1 MRCSTMKEIKILHLF
16 PRLLSLYGE
25 YGNVAVLE
33 KLLKDAGHSVT
44 VTGWEKGDLD
54 LTGYDFIYVGSGTE
68 DNLLEAVKRLAPH
81 ADAIA
86 ASIAGGQQWLATGNA
101 MTLFGKTITR
111 KGVETA
117 ALGCFGYTTE
127 LNEQKRF
134 LGDAVTAPLFGAPCI
149 GFINNSCIYRGM
161 DAPLLE
167 LVLNPQLG
175 NDKAS
180 NQDGL
185 TVNHFKGTQL
195 IGPVLVKN
203 PHFLTAVME
212 ALTGSPVT
220 LGEDTNIVKAYKI
233 SVAELQARIQA

>member
-1 MRCSTMKEIKILHLF
+1 MKEIKILHLF

-33 KLLKDAGHSVT
+33 KTLKDAGHTVT
-44 VTGWEKGDLD
+44 VTGWEKGELD
-54 LTGYDFIYVGSGTE
+54 LTGFDFIYVGSGTE

-81 ADAIA
+81 AEAIA
-86 ASIAGGQQWLATGNA
+86 ASIAGGQNWLATGNA

-111 KGVETA
+111 RGVETA
-117 ALGCFGYTTE
+117 ALGCFEYTTE

-161 DAPLLE
+161 EAPLLE

-185 TVNHFKGTQL
+185 TAHNFKGTQL

-203 PHFLTAVME
+203 PHFLCAVAE
-212 ALTGSPVT
+212 AVTGEPLTLS
-220 LGEDTNIVKAYKI
+220 EDSNIVKAYKI

>member
-1 MRCSTMKEIKILHLF
+1 MRCSNMKEIKILHLF

-33 KLLKDAGHSVT
+33 KFLKEAGHAVT
-44 VTGWEKGDLD
+44 VTGWEKGELD
-54 LTGYDFIYVGSGTE
+54 LTGFDFIYVGSGTE

-86 ASIAGGQQWLATGNA
+86 ASIQGGQQWLATGNA
-101 MTLFGKTITR
+101 MTLFGRTITR
-111 KGVETA
+111 KGVESK

-149 GFINNSCIYRGM
+149 GFINNSCIYRGVET
-161 DAPLLE
+161 PLLE

-185 TVNHFKGTQL
+185 TAGNFKGTQL

-203 PHFLTAVME
+203 PHFLCAVME
-212 ALTGSPVT
+212 AITGAPIT

>member
-1 MRCSTMKEIKILHLF
+1 MKEIKILHLF

-33 KLLKDAGHSVT
+33 KFLKEAGYSVT
-44 VTGWEKGDLD
+44 VTGWEKGDLE
-54 LTGYDFIYVGSGTE
+54 LSGFDFIYIGSGTE

-81 ADAIA
+81 ADTIS
-86 ASIAGGQQWLATGNA
+86 ASIRGGQQWLATGNA

-111 KGVETA
+111 RGAESA
-117 ALGCFGYTTE
+117 ALGCFDYATE

-134 LGDAVTAPLFGAPCI
+134 LGDAVTAPIFGAPCI
-149 GFINNSCIYRGM
+149 GFINNSCIFRGM

-180 NQDGL
+180 SQDGF
-185 TVNHFKGTQL
+185 TAGNFRGTQL
-195 IGPVLVKN
+195 IGPLLVKN

-212 ALTGSPVT
+212 TLTGSPVT
-220 LGEDTNIVKAYKI
+220 LGEDTNIVKAYRI

>member
-1 MRCSTMKEIKILHLF
+1 MKEIKILHLF

-33 KLLKDAGHSVT
+33 KFLKEAGHSVT

-117 ALGCFGYTTE
+117 ALGCFGYNTE

-212 ALTGSPVT
+212 AITGIPVT
-220 LGEDTNIVKAYKI
+220 LGEDNNIVKAYKI

>member
-1 MRCSTMKEIKILHLF
+1 MKEIKILHLF

-33 KLLKDAGHSVT
+33 KFLKEAGHCVT

-149 GFINNSCIYRGM
+149 GFINNSCIYRGIET
-161 DAPLLE
+161 PLLE

-203 PHFLTAVME
+203 PHFLTAVMD